1 MITDHWE
8 MNRVCIR
15 LWSLVLVLTE
25 ELGKEKSIY
34 YASVAIFSKTSL
46 SPTVPII
53 IYPDTA
59 VTQTRCHSKV
69 KITLF
74 S

>member
-1 MITDHWE
+1 MTIDHWE
-8 MNRVCIR
+8 GDGTYIQTPVPSFGFKRRIKGEMEHY
-15 LWSLVLVLTE
+15 S
-25 ELGKEKSIY
+25 
-34 YASVAIFSKTSL
+34 SVAIFGKASVL
-46 SPTVPII
+46 PPIPII
-53 IYPDTA
+53 IHPDRA